1 MHSDS
6 VDQSAPDPAKR
17 GQAAWK
23 EAKARIA
30 DRNDAVRKEGKQ
42 RREAYQREKEHRRV
56 AQEHREQVNLKDSHE
71 KRPK

>member
-6 VDQSAPDPAKR
+6 VDPSAPDPAKR

-42 RREAYQREKEHRRV
+42 RRDAYQREKEHRRV
-56 AQEHREQVNLKDSHE
+56 AQEHREQVNLKDTHE
-71 KRPK
+71 NRSE